1 MTNKERKMSVDE
13 MIMAGA
19 DWKDIT
25 ARINEI
31 KAEKAAAEKKK
42 IAEATERSAVQ
53 AARER
58 AAEAVVA
65 YMMADNI
72 LTPDEAKEFTED
84 VIESFK
90 EMGGRM
96 KAMKFMAEMFGT
108 R

>member
-1 MTNKERKMSVDE
+1 MTNKERKMGIDE

-65 YMMADNI
+65 YMMADGL
-72 LTPDEAKEFTED
+72 LTQEDAKEFTEE

-90 EMGGRM
+90 EMGNRM
-96 KAMKFMAEMFGT
+96 KVMKSMMEMFGT